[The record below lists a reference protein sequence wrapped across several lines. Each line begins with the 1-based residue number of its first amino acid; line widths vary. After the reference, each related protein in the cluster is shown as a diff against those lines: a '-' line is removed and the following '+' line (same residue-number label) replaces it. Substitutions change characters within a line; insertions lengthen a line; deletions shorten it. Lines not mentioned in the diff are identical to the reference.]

1 MSQIWVKKF
10 KIIIKLINK
19 IIRDVQVD
27 LKIIYL
33 LNELHK
39 LTQTQLYSIQT
50 CEKCVG
56 LNHIGESYQTLSF
69 LYHGV
74 MLLNS
79 LPQIKK

>member
-50 CEKCVG
+50 YEKVC
-56 LNHIGESYQTLSF
+56 NFKSYW
-69 LYHGV
+69 
-74 MLLNS
+74 
-79 LPQIKK
+79 